1 LSGIAGIFNR
11 DGQPVEVR
19 TITAMLDAVNH
30 RGPDGGGMWS
40 DGHIAIGQRML
51 HATPESIHE
60 KQPWNDDAARYH
72 LVFDGR
78 IDNGDDLRPQL
89 IAAGLEPR
97 TDTDAELVLR
107 SYQCWGEEFAARLIG
122 DFAIV
127 VWDSQTA
134 TIVAARDPSGMK
146 PFYYYA
152 DRKKFVCGSELHQ
165 LFHCGIPA
173 EPNEEVVAE
182 YLANR
187 TCSADA
193 TLYRSIHQLLPAHLL
208 IVSRDQLVTRRYYD
222 LDRAREI
229 RHRNDDEYANHF
241 RSVFKEAVKCRMRA
255 VGPVASDLSG
265 GLDSSSIVSVARI
278 LQENSDARCDGFES
292 YSQVFPGLSCDESE
306 YIKAVAA
313 KCGVPLN
320 LELSMR
326 PGEVDLAAQVR
337 QFRDFPNYPN
347 LTAGFGFRRLA
358 RRKGAR
364 VALTGEGGDEWFSG
378 SIDDNADRL
387 RSLQIAALIRQLRI
401 DADQS
406 GTRMMRQV
414 GPIRLLMSS
423 AVIPLLPPAVREF
436 VQWRS
441 RPSRMPYP
449 GWINSDFARRTD
461 LYARLIAE
469 SRLSKVR
476 GTTRRLI
483 YELFHHGEL
492 PVTTGMAE
500 QAFGRIGLET
510 RRPFF
515 DRRIIEFAFALP
527 NDQLRRGGF
536 ERYIVRNAMTG
547 ILPEVVRT
555 RITKAT
561 FNEPM
566 LESVKHDAALIS
578 FDRMEIAQRGWVD
591 SAKLKAG
598 FEALMASRRNGEGD
612 YALPVWMAIAT
623 EIWHRVIFGSGKLER

>member
-1 LSGIAGIFNR
+1 
-11 DGQPVEVR
+11 
-19 TITAMLDAVNH
+19 MLDAVNH

-60 KQPWNDDAARYH
+60 KQPWCDEAGRYH

-78 IDNGDDLRPQL
+78 IDNGADLRPQL

-107 SYQCWGEEFAARLIG
+107 SYQCWGEEFAAKLIG

-127 VWDSQTA
+127 VWDSQRSSL
-134 TIVAARDPSGMK
+134 VAARDPSGMK

-165 LFHCGIPA
+165 LFHCGVPA
-173 EPNEEVVAE
+173 EPNEEDVAE

-187 TCSADA
+187 TYSADA
-193 TLYRSIHQLLPAHLL
+193 TLYRSIRQLLPAHLL
-208 IVSRDQLVTRRYYD
+208 IVSRDRLITRRYYD
-222 LDRAREI
+222 LDRDREI

-241 RSVFKEAVKCRMRA
+241 LSVFKEAVRCRMRA
-255 VGPVASDLSG
+255 VGRVASDLSG

-278 LQENSDARCDGFES
+278 LQENGDARCDGFES

-320 LELSMR
+320 LELSTQ

-364 VALTGEGGDEWFSG
+364 VGLTGEGGDEWFSG

-387 RSLQIAALIRQLRI
+387 RSLQIADLIRQLRI

-414 GPIRLLMSS
+414 SPIRLLMSS
-423 AVIPLLPPAVREF
+423 AVIPMLPPAVREF

-441 RPSRMPYP
+441 RPSRLPYP

-461 LYARLIAE
+461 LYARLISE
-469 SRLSKVR
+469 PRLPRVR
-476 GTTRRLI
+476 GNTRWQI
-483 YELFHHGEL
+483 YSLFHHGEL
-492 PVTTGMAE
+492 PVTTGIVE
-500 QAFGRIGLET
+500 QAIGRIGLET

-527 NDQLRRGGF
+527 DGQLRRGGF

-566 LESVKHDAALIS
+566 LESVEHDAGLIS

-623 EIWHRVIFGSGKLER
+623 EIWHRVIFGSGQLER